1 MLTNRMGYYFE
12 LEMEVRDYE
21 CDIQG
26 IVNNAVYMNYLEH
39 ARHKFLQAI
48 GLNFE
53 QLHREGIDAVVVKAE
68 LDYKKPLKS
77 NDRFVIRLFV
87 RREGYLR
94 FVFHQDIYRLPD
106 EEFILAGKVTAVL
119 LRNGKP
125 ALPDNV
131 MQAIE
136 RYLDE
141 KEPGGRA

>member
-39 ARHKFLQAI
+39 SRHKFLQAI

-53 QLHREGIDAVVVKAE
+53 QLHREDIDAVVVKAE

-136 RYLDE
+136 HYLDE

>member
-1 MLTNRMGYYFE
+1 MLTSRSDYYFE

-39 ARHKFLQAI
+39 ARHKFLKAI
-48 GLNFE
+48 GLDFG
-53 QLHREGIDAVVVKAE
+53 QLHQEGIDAVVVKAE
-68 LDYKKPLKS
+68 LEYKKPLKS
-77 NDRFVIRLFV
+77 NDQFVIRLFV

-119 LRNGKP
+119 LRDGKP

-136 RYLDE
+136 RFLDE
-141 KEPGGRA
+141 KTPGGRA

>member
-1 MLTNRMGYYFE
+1 MLTNRTDYYFE

-48 GLNFE
+48 GLDFG
-53 QLHREGIDAVVVKAE
+53 QLHKEGIDAVVVKAE
-68 LDYKKPLKS
+68 LEYKKSLTS
-77 NDRFVIRLFV
+77 RDCFVIRLFV

-106 EEFILAGKVTAVL
+106 EEFILAGKITAVL

-125 ALPDNV
+125 ALPDTV

-136 RYLDE
+136 RFLE
-141 KEPGGRA
+141 KKIPGGRA

>member
-136 RYLDE
+136 HYLDE